1 MAEAGRRR
9 WCLRS
14 WDVRR
19 MLALPAK
26 GDSPGT
32 LGDLDSSET
41 THGSQASSVSIEQE
55 QGCHGAALALCQ
67 SILASED

>member
-1 MAEAGRRR
+1 
-9 WCLRS
+9 
-14 WDVRR
+14 

-41 THGSQASSVSIEQE
+41 THGSQGSSVSIEQE